1 MVYKNCDYKKNT
13 FKGICKLENASDGL
27 PIRCVGHWAKDKY
40 FYLGRYF
47 EIFSSA
53 MKDKWK
59 GELYYID
66 LFAGCGKCRV
76 RDTEEEI
83 DGSALM
89 ALSVKYLFK
98 KYFLVELV
106 PSTANVLKKRIE
118 KSSSRDRVNIIQG
131 DCNEKIDEIIKEIP
145 HRSLQLLILPD
156 YTLHLTPCGN

>member
-1 MVYKNCDYKKNT
+1 
-13 FKGICKLENASDGL
+13 
-27 PIRCVGHWAKDKY
+27 
-40 FYLGRYF
+40 
-47 EIFSSA
+47 
-53 MKDKWK
+53 
-59 GELYYID
+59 
-66 LFAGCGKCRV
+66 
-76 RDTEEEI
+76 
-83 DGSALM
+83 M